1 MEWKEWETIYK
12 EIARDFGY
20 NISRDEEAA
29 KIALSL
35 AVEKDMAEK
44 EDLRRIIEDKVVVIC
59 GAAIS
64 KEMLSSIE
72 GSIISADETTSF
84 LLKHEILP
92 HIITT
97 DLDGNI
103 HDIIKANDMGSIVI
117 IHAHG
122 DNVGKLKEF
131 IPKFK
136 GKIMISCQSK
146 PFGKAYNFGGF
157 TDGDRAY
164 CIAKHFKAREIKLIG
179 FDFENPKPKKGKN
192 IGIKKRKLEWA
203 KKIIQYYK

>member
-20 NISRDEEAA
+20 NISKDEEAV

-35 AVEKDMAEK
+35 AEKKEMAKK
-44 EDLRRIIEDKVVVIC
+44 EELKIIIENKTVVIC

-64 KEMLSSIE
+64 KEMLCNIE

-84 LLKHEILP
+84 LLKHKILP

-97 DLDGNI
+97 DLDGNV
-103 HDIIKANDMGSIVI
+103 HDIIKANDIGSIVI

-122 DNVGKLKEF
+122 DNVHKLKKY

-146 PFGKAYNFGGF
+146 PFRKAYNFGGF

-164 CIAKHFKAREIKLIG
+164 CIAKHFKAKEIKLIG

-192 IGIKKRKLEWA
+192 IEIKKRKLEWA
-203 KKIIQYYK
+203 KRIIQCC